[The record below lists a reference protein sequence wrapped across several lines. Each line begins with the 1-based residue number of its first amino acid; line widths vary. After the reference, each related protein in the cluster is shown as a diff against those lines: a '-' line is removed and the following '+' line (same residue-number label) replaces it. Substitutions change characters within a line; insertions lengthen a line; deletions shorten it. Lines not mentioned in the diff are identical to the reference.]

1 MLNQIV
7 MENNLSA
14 KKTIKK
20 LYSHLDPKRKRDLFV
35 LLFLSI
41 FSSLAESI
49 TIAILIPFISIFVSP
64 DTYIVNDSFK
74 FFFEIFNINNSNS
87 LLGTVSFLF
96 IVIIILSAFIKI
108 KFIYLSNRFSQNI
121 NSDFRVKIFDFF
133 IKQNF
138 SYFAAHGSNEI
149 MTTLL
154 QKTKYASVVA
164 VSSVNILNSILVSSA
179 VLGILVFFEPFST
192 SLIILSTILFFYVT
206 FKIQSITAFKMGEE
220 VNVRSSFFMD
230 IFTNAVGY
238 LPEIIIYNLR
248 NFYSNLFK
256 NKSKKIAELRADIA
270 SISMYAKYYFES
282 FIIIFVIIFI
292 YFSDM
297 RESSIETNISY
308 FAILAF
314 AAQKCL
320 PLINGIYKSSIAF
333 KSAIPLVSATLNIL
347 DDTKFNLRYLDD
359 VSQNKKTLPFKKKIK
374 IEKLKFQY
382 AKDLPFIL
390 NNISFEINKGDKVLI
405 KGKTGTGKSTLI
417 NIILGLLNPTEG
429 KLVIDDVEIN
439 ENNQIAWQRNIAIVP
454 QSIFINDASILE
466 NIALMENLDDIN
478 LDKIFKFTKIAQIDS
493 YIETLPNKYYEN
505 LGERGVKLSGG
516 QRQRLAIARALYRE
530 ANLIVLDEPT
540 NSLDNETEKKVI
552 DSLTRSNTTIIMIS
566 HNEDFN
572 DGFNKI
578 IDLNSFLNLNKE

>member
-230 IFTNAVGY
+230 TFTNAVGY

-292 YFSDM
+292 YFSDL

-320 PLINGIYKSSIAF
+320 PLINGIYKSSITF

-374 IEKLKFQY
+374 IEKLKYQY
-382 AKDLPFIL
+382 DKDLPFIL
-390 NNISFEINKGDKVLI
+390 NNIDFEIKKGDKIAI

-429 KLVIDDVEIN
+429 KFIVDDIEVN
-439 ENNQIAWQRNIAIVP
+439 ESNQINWQKNIALVP
-454 QSIFINDASILE
+454 QTIFLNDATILE
-466 NIALMENLDDIN
+466 NIAIEEDPKEIN
-478 LDKIFKFTKIAQIDS
+478 LEKVKQSTKIAQIDS
-493 YIETLPNKYYEN
+493 FIEGLTNKYNEKV
-505 LGERGVKLSGG
+505 GERGVKLSGG
-516 QRQRLAIARALYRE
+516 QRQRLGIARALYRN
-530 ANLIVLDEPT
+530 ANLIILDEPT
-540 NSLDNETEKKVI
+540 NALDGETESKVM
-552 DSLTRSNTTIIMIS
+552 DSITSLEVTVIMIS
-566 HNEDFN
+566 HSNTSLKYFN
-572 DGFNKI
+572 RV
-578 IDLNSFLNLNKE
+578 IDLGDFK